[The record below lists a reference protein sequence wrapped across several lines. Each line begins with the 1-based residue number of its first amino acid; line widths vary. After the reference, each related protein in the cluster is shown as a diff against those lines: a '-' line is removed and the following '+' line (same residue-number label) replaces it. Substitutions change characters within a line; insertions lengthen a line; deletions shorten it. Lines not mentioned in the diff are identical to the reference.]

1 MTVKLFKYIYI
12 VFCLV
17 WCYFLLDDT
26 GRRLKKLELTEIRH
40 YILEWEMHQYI
51 VELQSSVDSQRA
63 GERINRAAVEE
74 VTKKIRD
81 LKSMVGGWSA

>member
-1 MTVKLFKYIYI
+1 MTVKFFKYIYI

-26 GRRLKKLELTEIRH
+26 GRRLKKLELTELRH

-51 VELQSSVDSQRA
+51 GELQLTLDSHKA
-63 GERINRAAVEE
+63 GERINRSAVEE